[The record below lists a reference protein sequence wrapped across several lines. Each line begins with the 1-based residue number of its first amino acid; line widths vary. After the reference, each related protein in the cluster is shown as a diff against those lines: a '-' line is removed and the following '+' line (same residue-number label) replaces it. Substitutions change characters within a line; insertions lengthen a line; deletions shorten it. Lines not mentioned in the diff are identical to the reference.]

1 MISQAKIDDGR
12 WHEVVL
18 TYTGSQVMLFIDGRL
33 QGKIQWTGAII
44 GGDEINI
51 GYVKSNG
58 FHFDGEIAE
67 VEILG
72 RSTLPLE
79 LGAD

>member
-1 MISQAKIDDGR
+1 
-12 WHEVVL
+12 
-18 TYTGSQVMLFIDGRL
+18 MLFIDGRL
-33 QGKIQWTGAII
+33 QGKIPWTGAII

-72 RSTLPLE
+72 QSTLPLK
-79 LGAD
+79 